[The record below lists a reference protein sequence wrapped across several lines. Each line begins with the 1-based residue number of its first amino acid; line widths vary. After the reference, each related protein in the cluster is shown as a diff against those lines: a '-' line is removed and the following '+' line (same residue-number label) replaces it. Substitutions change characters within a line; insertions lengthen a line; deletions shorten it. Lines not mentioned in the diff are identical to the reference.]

1 LGKNVL
7 IVGGAGFIGS
17 HLADELLAHDHY
29 VRALDNLDPQVHGPN
44 ASRPSYLNSDVELIV
59 GDVRDCMLAERA
71 LQGIDVVYHLA
82 AAVGVGQSMYEIARY
97 SSINSVGT
105 AVLLEEIIR
114 HPVERLIVASSMSI
128 YGEGS
133 YKTPLGQLVTDA
145 RRDLSRLAR
154 HEWELT
160 ENSSRPLTPIP
171 TIESK
176 APDPSSV
183 YALLKYHQ
191 ERTCLCVGE
200 AYQIPTVA
208 LRFFNVFGS
217 RQALSNPY
225 TGVMAIFAARLL
237 NGEPPLIYED
247 GLQQRDFVSVHDV
260 SRACYLAMQS
270 PAVVGQVLNVGS
282 GRSCTIHELAERMA
296 DVLGLAHIQPQTT
309 GKYRVGD
316 VRHCFADISLAQD
329 ILRYEPQVSLERGL
343 IELAQWIGGQ
353 VAFDRVAEAGAELTQ
368 RGLQL

>member
-1 LGKNVL
+1 
-7 IVGGAGFIGS
+7 
-17 HLADELLAHDHY
+17 
-29 VRALDNLDPQVHGPN
+29 
-44 ASRPSYLNSDVELIV
+44 
-59 GDVRDCMLAERA
+59 
-71 LQGIDVVYHLA
+71 
-82 AAVGVGQSMYEIARY
+82 
-97 SSINSVGT
+97 
-105 AVLLEEIIR
+105 
-114 HPVERLIVASSMSI
+114 
-128 YGEGS
+128 
-133 YKTPLGQLVTDA
+133 
-145 RRDLSRLAR
+145 
-154 HEWELT
+154 
-160 ENSSRPLTPIP
+160 
-171 TIESK
+171 
-176 APDPSSV
+176 
-183 YALLKYHQ
+183 
-191 ERTCLCVGE
+191 
-200 AYQIPTVA
+200 VA

>member
-1 LGKNVL
+1 
-7 IVGGAGFIGS
+7 
-17 HLADELLAHDHY
+17 LADELLARGHH
-29 VRALDNLDPQVHGPN
+29 VRALDNLDPQVHGGN
-44 ASRPSYLNSDVELIV
+44 ALRPEYLNSQVELIV
-59 GDVRDCMLAERA
+59 GDVRDCAQTERA
-71 LQGIDVVYHLA
+71 LRGIEVVYHLA

-97 SSINSVGT
+97 SSINSYGT
-105 AVLLEEIIR
+105 AVLLEEIVR
-114 HPVERLIVASSMSI
+114 HPIERLIVASSMSI

-133 YKTPLGQLVTDA
+133 YQNPHGQMVIDA
-145 RRDLSRLAR
+145 RRDSSRLAR
-154 HEWELT
+154 REWELVDDHD
-160 ENSSRPLTPIP
+160 RPLIPIP
-171 TIESK
+171 TLESK
-176 APDPSSV
+176 TPDPSSV

-200 AYQIPTVA
+200 AYKIPTVA
-208 LRFFNVFGS
+208 LRFFNAFGS

-270 PAVVGQVLNVGS
+270 PLAIGRILNVGS
-282 GRSCTIHELAERMA
+282 GRTCTVRELAERMS
-296 DVLGLAHIQPQTT
+296 DVLGTSHIRPHTT

-316 VRHCFADISLAQD
+316 VRHCFADVSLART
-329 ILRYEPQVSLERGL
+329 ILGYEPQVTLEEGL
-343 IELAQWIGGQ
+343 IDLAEWISGQ
-353 VAFDRVAEAGAELTQ
+353 VAFDRVAEAGAELTH